1 MSLLKIIGLILII
14 LVEFTIGLL
23 LTILAKPINNWLF
36 DWSTRMLKGSYD
48 TPYTQ
53 GERLMSLWT
62 LRVVGILL
70 MSLGAAFLYI
80 FFVSS

>member
-1 MSLLKIIGLILII
+1 MENLIIG
-14 LVEFTIGLL
+14 
-23 LTILAKPINNWLF
+23 AKPINNWLF

-48 TPYTQ
+48 TPYTK

-70 MSLGAAFLYI
+70 MFVGAAFCISL
-80 FFVSS
+80 F